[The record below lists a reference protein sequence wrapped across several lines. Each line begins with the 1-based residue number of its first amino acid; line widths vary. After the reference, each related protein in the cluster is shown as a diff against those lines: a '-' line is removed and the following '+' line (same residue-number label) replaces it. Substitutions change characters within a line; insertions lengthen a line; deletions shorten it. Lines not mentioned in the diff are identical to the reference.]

1 MDKKEI
7 YQVIEE
13 YFRDKPVKKVI
24 VFGSYSTGEETKESD
39 IDLVLDLERPVGLM
53 QLSRYKQ
60 DIEDRLQIKVDLG
73 TSKGISRHA
82 VSYVNESSSIVY
94 EA

>member
-1 MDKKEI
+1 MDKQEI
-7 YQVIEE
+7 YSKIKE
-13 YFRDKPVKKVI
+13 YFRDKPVKKVT
-24 VFGSYSTGEETKESD
+24 VFGSYSTGDETKESD
-39 IDLVLDLERPVGLM
+39 IDLVLDLEHPVGLM

-60 DIEDRLQIKVDLG
+60 DLEDRLHIKVDLG

-82 VSYVNESSSIVY
+82 VSSVNETSSIVY